1 MTDKSIERSGNNNK
15 DHKQELSNVPELR
28 FPGFKGE
35 WISFKLSE
43 VADVRDGTHDSPK
56 YIEKGFP
63 LITSKNL
70 LQNGNINFDNVNYIS
85 EKDYMKINKRSE
97 VSNGDILFGMI
108 GTIGNPVLVKS
119 NKKFAIKNVA
129 LIKEEKNLKN
139 SYLIHYLN
147 SNKISKQFYKYHAGG
162 TQKFIALGLIR
173 NLIINTPNINE
184 QKKIADFLS
193 AIDKKIKLME
203 KKYHHYNHFKKYL
216 LQNFFN
222 DNYSCNGFKKL
233 FGESE
238 LIKLGELA
246 NIQTGNKDLKDKKE
260 DGKYPFF
267 VRSEKIERIDSY
279 SFDGEAI
286 LIPGDGK
293 IGEIYHYINGKFDY
307 HQRVYK
313 ISNFENVMG
322 KYLYYYLEENFLR
335 EAKRNTAKAT
345 VDSLRLSTITNMKI
359 KLPDITVQNKIVDIL
374 SLTDKKI
381 YSLQKGITLNKEFKR
396 SLLSKMFC

>member
-147 SNKISKQFYKYHAGG
+147 SNKISKQFYKYIPAAGSG
-162 TQKFIALGLIR
+162 G
-173 NLIINTPNINE
+173 
-184 QKKIADFLS
+184 
-193 AIDKKIKLME
+193 
-203 KKYHHYNHFKKYL
+203 
-216 LQNFFN
+216 
-222 DNYSCNGFKKL
+222 
-233 FGESE
+233 
-238 LIKLGELA
+238 
-246 NIQTGNKDLKDKKE
+246 
-260 DGKYPFF
+260 
-267 VRSEKIERIDSY
+267 
-279 SFDGEAI
+279 
-286 LIPGDGK
+286 
-293 IGEIYHYINGKFDY
+293 
-307 HQRVYK
+307 
-313 ISNFENVMG
+313 
-322 KYLYYYLEENFLR
+322 ENFMMDLQF
-335 EAKRNTAKAT
+335 EHHHAKGGQGAFALHGFAGEE
-345 VDSLRLSTITNMKI
+345 V
-359 KLPDITVQNKIVDIL
+359 PE
-374 SLTDKKI
+374 
-381 YSLQKGITLNKEFKR
+381 G
-396 SLLSKMFC
+396 LLHLDDDGLL